1 MCTVAKAGDDL
12 GGCYLLAVVKTA
24 YFTPTSLTTISL
36 LKTPTFKYSIRSKIF
51 FFYMVVLATVGAA
64 EAHISPLLPAIVT
77 VC

>member
-1 MCTVAKAGDDL
+1 MDNA
-12 GGCYLLAVVKTA
+12 
-24 YFTPTSLTTISL
+24 FI
-36 LKTPTFKYSIRSKIF
+36 